1 MELVID
7 RFEGDYA
14 ILELSLGKFVEIP
27 RELVPDAKEGD
38 IVKIIVNKESTKRRK
53 KEISDLVDNLFI

>member
-38 IVKIIVNKESTKRRK
+38 IVKIIVDKDSTKRRK

>member
-14 ILELSLGKFVEIP
+14 ILELSLGRFVEIP

-38 IVKIIVNKESTKRRK
+38 IVKIIVDKDSTKRRK

>member
-7 RFEGDYA
+7 RFEEDYA

-38 IVKIIVNKESTKRRK
+38 IVKIIVDKDSTKRRK

>member
-14 ILELSLGKFVEIP
+14 ILELSLGRFVEIP